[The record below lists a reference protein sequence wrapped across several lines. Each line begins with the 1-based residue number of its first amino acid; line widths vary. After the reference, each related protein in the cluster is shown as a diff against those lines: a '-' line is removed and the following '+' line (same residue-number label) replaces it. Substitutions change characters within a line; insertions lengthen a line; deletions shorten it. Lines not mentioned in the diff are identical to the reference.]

1 MSTTHI
7 HILLDRSGSMAS
19 IAPDVIGGF
28 NTFLAAQQADGPD
41 ARITLVQFDTN
52 NPQEVL
58 LAGVPI
64 AEAKPLGAGQYQP
77 RGGTPLL
84 DATGRLIERA
94 RLEANLRGANG
105 LPKEDIVFVSITD
118 GEENQSREYTLERIR
133 QLIAACEAD
142 GWTFVFLS
150 ASIDAYY
157 EAGTFGIREGS
168 RMVFSHSGPGT
179 RGALYDLSDSM
190 LEYRDKKRRG
200 VAAEKDD
207 FYGEG
212 KPPGPDAT
220 QR

>member
-1 MSTTHI
+1 MQTTHI
-7 HILLDRSGSMAS
+7 HILLDRSGSMAA

-64 AEAKPLGAGQYQP
+64 AEAKPLGAEQYQP

-118 GEENQSREYTLERIR
+118 GEENQSREYNLERIR

-150 ASIDAYY
+150 ASIDAYH

-190 LEYRDKKRRG
+190 SEYRDKKRRG

-207 FYGEG
+207 FYGEA
-212 KPPGPDAT
+212 KKK
-220 QR
+220 Q

>member
-1 MSTTHI
+1 VVLAGAP
-7 HILLDRSGSMAS
+7 ILEARPLDAS
-19 IAPDVIGGF
+19 IF
-28 NTFLAAQQADGPD
+28 
-41 ARITLVQFDTN
+41 
-52 NPQEVL
+52 
-58 LAGVPI
+58 
-64 AEAKPLGAGQYQP
+64 KP

-118 GEENQSREYTLERIR
+118 GEENQSREYNLERIR

-150 ASIDAYY
+150 ASIDAYH

-190 LEYRDKKRRG
+190 SEYRDKKRRG

-207 FYGEG
+207 FYGEA
-212 KPPGPDAT
+212 KK
-220 QR
+220 QQ